1 MSRDLFLL
9 DNLFD
14 NLFWNLPK
22 ESGKPPSDIIAFK
35 DELKKFHIQLAIAGY
50 SEEEIKVSFEGR
62 VLKVQGD
69 NTSNEKISPKF
80 KSKFQKIWTVQDT
93 IDLESTEVVFKDGLL
108 DITLQEKENKS
119 LSKILFGKPLLKP

>member
-22 ESGKPPSDIIAFK
+22 ESGKPPSDILAFK

-50 SEEEIKVSFEGR
+50 SEEDIKVSFEGR

-69 NTSNEKISPKF
+69 NTNNEKISPKF

-119 LSKILFGKPLLKP
+119 LSKILFGKPLLKA

>member
-50 SEEEIKVSFEGR
+50 SEEDIKVSFEGR

-119 LSKILFGKPLLKP
+119 LSKILFGKPLLKS